1 MYVLMNVVEIQSV
14 APDILAVQLDVGSV
28 TKGKGLSP
36 DQFSGDKIEIQD
48 LLESNNFIISS
59 SDDPDFATP
68 IQLSSG
74 RIHLKSRTTDIAF
87 LDKKRRFSTDHLE
100 FAQEHTVFLELP
112 DNIEFKPGKTYSIN
126 FAGALNDDIQDV
138 QQFSYQP
145 ETLFSEAIHVSQ
157 LGFDPDDPKVAFL
170 SLWRG
175 QDAEGNSTAT
185 PGHFSTE
192 PEFWIV
198 DATTGQRVDGD
209 VVRSAQLTSAAGTD
223 EDIREGHQNYADTDV
238 YTLDFSNFDTPGKY
252 HLYVDGVGKSFEFEI
267 AENTWEKAF
276 QVSMKGLYNQRSG
289 TAIGGDYSNVE
300 YERSFHPDDGVR
312 VYATDQLTTTVNGKQ
327 VTLDAVQLVD
337 SSEGLN
343 LGKIGFKD
351 AFKQYVSPLD
361 LDGNNKV
368 TDSEL
373 SQQLTTLD
381 NAWGGYKDAGD
392 WDRRVQHL
400 FGTRQHLELLE
411 LFPEYFETV
420 NLGIPQTNQSFA
432 SASDIPAQTTPNA
445 LPDLLDESLWSV
457 EFFKRL
463 QNADG
468 GVRGGI
474 ESAAHP
480 KTGETSWEESQ
491 TVFAYAA
498 DPWSSY
504 IYAGVAARMSRVLEP
519 YDADLAQEYRDS
531 AIRAMNWAEA
541 EFSRDAKYDV
551 SKIHDERN
559 LAALELYLTTEDTGW
574 HELFLDTTAFT
585 QASDAS
591 KHKSHNQQQAAYLYA
606 RAPQQLTDSS
616 VRQHAED
623 AILRAADNSL
633 AVQNGGSVNVNGF
646 NIKGTSSGTAFKWT
660 KSSNPWEPLSPG
672 KLSTPQVDSLL
683 QAYALSGD
691 KKYIDGAVLGSQF
704 SAGANPLNTVF
715 TTGLVDAGIAQRGPN
730 NPFAIDARL
739 TGQDAPAGITVYGP
753 LDPQFGFAHFQR
765 EFYKEDTYPFEQR
778 PIYENYFDNYW
789 NFEQS
794 EFTIH
799 QTIAPTAYTWG
810 FLAAS
815 DFEIPTGDTDK
826 PASGQEIPTPV
837 PPPPDSP
844 TPYMPTPPPPSGT
857 DGADTD
863 SAGAPKLIVLRGTGG
878 EDVIQGRKASE
889 QIFGLGGADVLRGN
903 AGQDE
908 LRGGA
913 GRDTIRGGADADRIF
928 GDSDADSLNGQSGND
943 TIRGGGGN
951 DRLLG
956 EVGNDLLEGQQG
968 NDTLA
973 GGDGDDRLVGGSLN
987 DELIGGRGNDTLV
1000 GQSGDDMLKG
1010 GDDSDLLLG
1019 GKGVDALHGHA
1030 GSDTLKGGNGNDKL
1044 FGDADADF
1052 IVGGAGSDT
1061 LNGGSGAD
1069 ELNGGAGNDRV
1080 VGADGNDRL
1089 LGGTGAD
1096 ELNGGVGNDTLMG
1109 GDGSD
1114 RVLGGSG
1121 DDVVDGQEGD
1131 DWLFGGSGQ
1140 DTFRVAR
1147 GVGHDWID
1155 DFKDGQDRISL
1166 RGGLRFNQLSIVQSG
1181 RNAEISASGDLLAVL
1196 KGVNT
1201 SALSAADFN

>member
-1 MYVLMNVVEIQSV
+1 
-14 APDILAVQLDVGSV
+14 
-28 TKGKGLSP
+28 
-36 DQFSGDKIEIQD
+36 
-48 LLESNNFIISS
+48 
-59 SDDPDFATP
+59 
-68 IQLSSG
+68 
-74 RIHLKSRTTDIAF
+74 
-87 LDKKRRFSTDHLE
+87 
-100 FAQEHTVFLELP
+100 
-112 DNIEFKPGKTYSIN
+112 
-126 FAGALNDDIQDV
+126 
-138 QQFSYQP
+138 
-145 ETLFSEAIHVSQ
+145 
-157 LGFDPDDPKVAFL
+157 
-170 SLWRG
+170 
-175 QDAEGNSTAT
+175 
-185 PGHFSTE
+185 
-192 PEFWIV
+192 
-198 DATTGQRVDGD
+198 
-209 VVRSAQLTSAAGTD
+209 
-223 EDIREGHQNYADTDV
+223 
-238 YTLDFSNFDTPGKY
+238 
-252 HLYVDGVGKSFEFEI
+252 
-267 AENTWEKAF
+267 
-276 QVSMKGLYNQRSG
+276 MKGLYNQRSG

-312 VYATDQLTTTVNGKQ
+312 VYATDQLTTTVNGKR
-327 VTLDAVQLVD
+327 VKLDAVQIVD
-337 SSEGLN
+337 NSEGLN
-343 LGKIGFKD
+343 LGNIKFKD
-351 AFKQYVSPLD
+351 AFKQYVAPLD

-392 WDRRVQHL
+392 WDRRIQHL
-400 FGTRQHLELLE
+400 WGTRQHLELLE

-420 NLGIPQTNQSFA
+420 DLSIPQPNQSFE
-432 SASDIPAQTTPNA
+432 STNDIPAQTTPNA

-480 KTGETSWEESQ
+480 NTGETSWEESQ
-491 TVFAYAA
+491 AVFAYAA

-504 IYAGVAARMSRVLEP
+504 IYAGVAARMSRVLES
-519 YDADLAQEYRDS
+519 YDAALAQEYRDS
-531 AIRAMNWAEA
+531 AIQAMDWAEA

-551 SKIHDERN
+551 TEIHDERN
-559 LAALELYLTTEDTGW
+559 LAALELYLTTEDTAW
-574 HELFLDTTAFT
+574 HELFLDTTVFT

-616 VRQHAED
+616 VRQHAEN
-623 AILRAADNSL
+623 AVLRAADNSL

-646 NIKGTSSGTAFKWT
+646 NVNGTSSGTAFKWT
-660 KSSNPWEPLSPG
+660 KSNNPWEPLSPG

-691 KKYIDGAVLGSQF
+691 KKYINGAVLGSQF

-715 TTGLVDAGIAQRGPN
+715 TTGLVDAGIAQREPN
-730 NPFAIDARL
+730 NPFVIDARD

-753 LDPQFGFAHFQR
+753 LEAQFGFDHFQR
-765 EFYKEDTYPFEQR
+765 ELHNNATYPFDQR
-778 PIYENYFDNYW
+778 PIYENYFDHYW

-826 PASGQEIPTPV
+826 PVSGQEIPTPD
-837 PPPPDSP
+837 PPAPDI
-844 TPYMPTPPPPSGT
+844 PTPPPTSGS
-857 DGADTD
+857 DD
-863 SAGAPKLIVLRGTGG
+863 SDVPKLIVLRGTADG
-878 EDVIQGRKASE
+878 DVIQGRKASE

-913 GRDTIRGGADADRIF
+913 GRDTIQGGADADRIF
-928 GDSDADSLNGQSGND
+928 GDADADSLNGESGND
-943 TIRGGGGN
+943 TIRGGRGN
-951 DRLLG
+951 DRVLG
-956 EVGNDLLEGQQG
+956 GDGNDLLEGQKG

-973 GGDGDDRLVGGSLN
+973 GGGGDDRLVGGSQN
-987 DELIGGRGNDTLV
+987 DDLIGGIGTDTLV
-1000 GQSGDDMLKG
+1000 GQSGDDTLKG
-1010 GDDSDLLLG
+1010 GDGSDLLLG
-1019 GKGVDALHGHA
+1019 GAGMDALHGHA
-1030 GSDTLKGGNGNDKL
+1030 GSDTLKGGNDNDKL

-1052 IVGGAGSDT
+1052 LVGGAGNDT
-1061 LNGGSGAD
+1061 LNGGSGDD
-1069 ELNGGAGNDRV
+1069 EVNGGAGNDRV

-1089 LGGTGAD
+1089 LGDTGAD
-1096 ELNGGVGNDTLMG
+1096 ELNGGGGNDTLMG
-1109 GDGSD
+1109 GDGND
-1114 RVLGGSG
+1114 RVWGGSG

-1166 RGGLRFNQLSIVQSG
+1166 GGGLRFNQLSIFQNG

-1201 SALSAADFN
+1201 SVISAADFN

>member
-28 TKGKGLSP
+28 IKGKGLSP
-36 DQFSGDKIEIQD
+36 DQFSGDKIAIQG
-48 LLESNNFIISS
+48 LLESKNFIISS
-59 SDDPDFATP
+59 NDDSEFATP
-68 IQLSSG
+68 IRLTSG
-74 RIHLKSRTTDIAF
+74 QVHLKSRTTDIAF
-87 LDKKRRFSTDHLE
+87 LDKKQAFSTNHLE

-126 FAGALNDDIQDV
+126 FSGVLDDAIQDV
-138 QQFSYQP
+138 QHFTYQP

-175 QDAEGNSTAT
+175 QDAEGNSAA
-185 PGHFSTE
+185 PPEYFSTE

-198 DATTGQRVDGD
+198 DAATGKRVEGD
-209 VVRSAQLTSAAGTD
+209 IVRSALLTSAAGTD
-223 EDIREGHQNYADTDV
+223 EDIRGGHQNYSGTDV

-252 HLYVDGVGKSFEFEI
+252 HLYVDGVGKSFDFEI

-300 YERSFHPDDGVR
+300 YERSFHPDDGVY
-312 VYATDQLTTTVNGKQ
+312 VYATDQLTTTINGKQ

-361 LDGNNKV
+361 LDGNNQV

-400 FGTRQHLELLE
+400 WGTRQHLELLE

-420 NLGIPQTNQSFA
+420 DLGIPQTNQSFE
-432 SASDIPAQTTPNA
+432 STSDIPAQSTPNA

-480 KTGETSWEESQ
+480 NTGETSWEESQ
-491 TVFAYAA
+491 AVFAYAA

-504 IYAGVAARMSRVLEP
+504 IYAGVAARISRVLEP

-531 AIRAMNWAEA
+531 AIKAMDWAEA
-541 EFSRDAKYDV
+541 EFGRDSKYDV
-551 SKIHDERN
+551 LEIRDERN
-559 LAALELYLTTEDTGW
+559 LAALELYLTTENAAW
-574 HELFLDTTAFT
+574 HELFLETTVFT
-585 QASDAS
+585 QASDTS

-606 RAPQQLTDSS
+606 RTPKQLTDSS

-633 AVQNGGSVNVNGF
+633 AVQNGGSVNINGF
-646 NIKGTSSGTAFKWT
+646 DVNGTSSGTAFKWT

-683 QAYALSGD
+683 QAYTLSGD
-691 KKYIDGAVLGSQF
+691 KKYINGAVLGSQF

-715 TTGLVDAGIAQRGPN
+715 TTGLVDAGIAQRGPD
-730 NPFAIDARL
+730 NPFVIDARL

-765 EFYKEDTYPFEQR
+765 ELYREDSYLFEQR
-778 PIYENYFDNYW
+778 PVYENYFDNYW

-826 PASGQEIPTPV
+826 PVSGQEIPTPV
-837 PPPPDSP
+837 PPTSVPLTPDPLTPDPPTPDILPPPQSSGSDSP
-844 TPYMPTPPPPSGT
+844 
-857 DGADTD
+857 DL
-863 SAGAPKLIVLRGTGG
+863 PKLIVLRGTDGG
-878 EDVIQGRKASE
+878 DLIKGQKASE
-889 QIFGLGGADVLRGN
+889 QILGLGGADVLRGD

-913 GRDTIRGGADADRIF
+913 GSDTIQGGADADRIF
-928 GDSDADSLNGQSGND
+928 GDADADSLNGQLGND
-943 TIRGGGGN
+943 SIRGGHGN

-956 EVGNDLLEGQQG
+956 DVGNDLLEGQQG

-973 GGDGDDRLVGGSLN
+973 GGAGTDHLVGGSQN
-987 DELIGGRGNDTLV
+987 DKLIGGTGTDTLV
-1000 GQSGDDMLKG
+1000 GQSGDDTLKG
-1010 GDDSDLLLG
+1010 GDDNDLLLG
-1019 GKGVDALHGHA
+1019 GKGMDSLRGHA
-1030 GSDTLKGGNGNDKL
+1030 GSDTMIGGNNNDKL
-1044 FGDADADF
+1044 FGDAGADEM
-1052 IVGGAGSDT
+1052 VGGAGNDT

-1069 ELNGGAGNDRV
+1069 GLNGGAGNDRV
-1080 VGADGNDRL
+1080 LGADGDDRL

-1096 ELNGGVGNDTLMG
+1096 DLNGGMGNDTLMG
-1109 GDGSD
+1109 
-1114 RVLGGSG
+1114 
-1121 DDVVDGQEGD
+1121 
-1131 DWLFGGSGQ
+1131 
-1140 DTFRVAR
+1140 
-1147 GVGHDWID
+1147 
-1155 DFKDGQDRISL
+1155 
-1166 RGGLRFNQLSIVQSG
+1166 
-1181 RNAEISASGDLLAVL
+1181 
-1196 KGVNT
+1196 
-1201 SALSAADFN
+1201 